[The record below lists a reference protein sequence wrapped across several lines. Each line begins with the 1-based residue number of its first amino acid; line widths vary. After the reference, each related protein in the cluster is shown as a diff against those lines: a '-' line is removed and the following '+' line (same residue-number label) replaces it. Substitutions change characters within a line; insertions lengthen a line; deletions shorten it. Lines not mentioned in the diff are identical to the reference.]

1 MRKMFLS
8 SIVSIALSSNLF
20 AYNVGD
26 TIDDKT
32 AKALNIESGI
42 AVIDFFA
49 SWCISCKKELPLM
62 EKISS
67 DLSNSGIKII
77 GVDTDENINDGISF
91 QKELGL
97 KFFIFNDTKEEI
109 VSKFEPIGM
118 PAIYYVKDKK
128 IVKTLFGAVDN
139 IDKVILNDLKGIK

>member
-1 MRKMFLS
+1 MKKMFLS
-8 SIVSIALSSNLF
+8 SIVGIALSSNLF

-32 AKALNIESGI
+32 AKALNIESGV

-49 SWCISCKKELPLM
+49 SWCVSCKKELPLM
-62 EKISS
+62 QKMSADLATLGVKIV
-67 DLSNSGIKII
+67 
-77 GVDTDENINDGISF
+77 GVDTDEDMNDGIAF

-97 KFFIFNDTKEEI
+97 KFFVFNDTKEEI
-109 VSKFEPIGM
+109 VSKFEPVGM

>member
-1 MRKMFLS
+1 MKKMFLS
-8 SIVSIALSSNLF
+8 SVVAIALTSNLF

-32 AKALNIESGI
+32 AKALNIESGV

-62 EKISS
+62 QKMSV
-67 DLSNSGIKII
+67 DLANSGIKIV
-77 GVDTDENINDGISF
+77 GVDTDENINDGLAF

-97 KFFIFNDTKEEI
+97 KFFVFNDTKEEV
-109 VSKFEPIGM
+109 VSKFEPVGM

-128 IVKTLFGAVDN
+128 VVKTLFGAVDN